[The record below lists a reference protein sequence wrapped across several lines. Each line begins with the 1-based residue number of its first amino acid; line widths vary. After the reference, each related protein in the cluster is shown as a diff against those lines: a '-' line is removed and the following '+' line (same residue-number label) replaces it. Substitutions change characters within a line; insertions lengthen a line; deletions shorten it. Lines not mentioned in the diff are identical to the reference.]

1 MNDKEMTTFNQRNE
15 YVKSILPEDV
25 YETLSGKWDE
35 FCDSCFHSVSNLIED
50 NFDEEGVIEDNDG
63 ETFEIKEVVQHLF
76 ETFLFRIRMDGE
88 DLEKTEIEMK
98 DILQKIR
105 EK

>member
-50 NFDEEGVIEDNDG
+50 NFDENGVSDEGC
-63 ETFEIKEVVQHLF
+63 EIQDVFMHLF
-76 ETFLFRIRMDGE
+76 CTFLFRISIDKE
-88 DLEKTEIEMK
+88 DLEKEEIEMK